1 MSEITKEL
9 VAASSRSLIL
19 SILLEKQSYGYEILQ
34 TVTSLTEGQWNWT
47 DGMIYPLL
55 RRLENEKLITS
66 HWKKVGV
73 KRKRRY
79 YRITQKGIEAL
90 ETSMREW
97 ELVSKTLKKAMAL
110 QAHAIAS

>member
-19 SILLEKQSYGYEILQ
+19 SILRNQQSYGYEILR
-34 TVTSLTEGQWNWT
+34 TISTLTEGRWNWT

-55 RRLENEKLITS
+55 RRLESEKLIIS

-73 KRKRRY
+73 RRRRRY
-79 YRITQKGIEAL
+79 YAITQNGREAL
-90 ETSMREW
+90 EKGLKEW
-97 ELVSKTLKKAMAL
+97 EIVHATLQKAL
-110 QAHAIAS
+110 DL

>member
-19 SILLEKQSYGYEILQ
+19 SILRDKQSYGYEILQ
-34 TVTSLTEGQWNWT
+34 TISKLTEGHWNWT

-55 RRLENEKLITS
+55 RRLESEKLITS
-66 HWKKVGV
+66 QWKKVGI

-79 YRITQKGIEAL
+79 YTITSKGKEAL
-90 ETSMREW
+90 ETCLLEW
-97 ELVSKTLKKAMAL
+97 ELVNATLKKALAL
-110 QAHAIAS
+110 